1 MIRSKKNVRKAT
13 ERSIHKLAEKKT
25 IKGDEVEKVRDGEI
39 YLEGEESREKYSE
52 GGEKSRIVSAV

>member
-1 MIRSKKNVRKAT
+1 MT
-13 ERSIHKLAEKKT
+13 EKKT

-52 GGEKSRIVSAV
+52 GGEKSRIVNAV